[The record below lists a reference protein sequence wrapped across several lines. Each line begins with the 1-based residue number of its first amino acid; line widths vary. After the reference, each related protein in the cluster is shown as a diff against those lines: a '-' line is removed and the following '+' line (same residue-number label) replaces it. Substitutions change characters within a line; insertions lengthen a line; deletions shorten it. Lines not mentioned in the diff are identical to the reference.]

1 MARSFGIA
9 LVTLFVTLNAVANN
23 VRIMGDVKYDIDD
36 LGRGNVLNLK
46 FNLKWD
52 NSWRDDYN
60 WDAVYVCFKYKLV
73 DPTDTYTWHHI
84 YFNDRGVTV
93 SDGYDYS
100 VATANARGKVRST
113 GLFVYRKINGGG
125 DASVEVSIPWDVTSN
140 EQCVLQPRHFNES
153 KVLISAIGVEM
164 VYVPTG
170 AFKLGDSN
178 SEKTFR
184 KFHTPIPEEY
194 DIVSGDFLIEDI
206 TGGDSHPELA
216 ADRIND
222 NESGTSSCWAPN
234 KSTQVSWR
242 IDFGENQKDWRTIR
256 FFGVNGSKH
265 YPDNKPVRWAL
276 YGSNDKNIPDMK
288 NPLWQGGPEDWIAA
302 DDAYPIEHAI
312 KVEHPQPYRYYHV
325 YIESMQGGRKPVVKS
340 IGMADV
346 DVNKLLDYSVLIDN
360 PNVPIDSLKGI
371 GAWDEEDW
379 GLNVS
384 APVTTP
390 NYPKGFLGFYAM
402 KYEISQEQYVKF
414 LNKLTRAQQVGLLPD
429 LSKLKKGDFLFG
441 NSKKVT
447 GRNGIYIAND
457 EAGKPYAFADSLDVS
472 QGDELSINGETIA
485 CNFMSV
491 ADMLAYADWMGLRPL
506 SEMEYEKM
514 ARRPFPIIPLVHE
527 YAWNTA
533 NILPPPSGIEN
544 EGTANETASD
554 GNANYGNAL
563 KGPLRVG
570 AFAVN
575 KEGQEESGVGFYGAM
590 DLSGNLSEI
599 YYNFNPEGRKF
610 NAYNAYSHGDG
621 YLSVSGAAD
630 IAQAYWPISMA
641 AFALRGGSY
650 RDSEKY
656 LATSDRSRSKGYFS
670 STTMRDSTV
679 SFRLGYSAM
688 TPQNGKG
695 DLDVYLTLQNGKTSK
710 QTGASDTICGYT
722 TTYTIV
728 GNKPSVEGAYSFIW
742 YMLEDGG
749 KWRILE
755 GENDPSLTYSK
766 FINNW
771 TRLKHYYFKRVMIT
785 TTAYAET
792 GQVEIVVDQV
802 ANAQI
807 NRLRDTIDAFENTLD
822 GFYAASTIP
831 SEFKWRWIY
840 RGKVQTLSTYA
851 SGDRFSHYVP
861 DINQFRRPD
870 GSINYGENVVQLER
884 TTKGMN
890 SCYTVVE
897 LSVFIEDKG
906 NPSQLATSKNVRC
919 GNYMRDTRD
928 NQVYPTTLIGNQC
941 WMGKN
946 LNYSGYSGV
955 CYNNVADNCRKF
967 GRMYTWYGAN
977 GNTLTNGRKRGA
989 CPDGWHLPDNSEW
1002 ATLARTVSLPGKRL
1016 KASKYWTFVDLNT
1029 VGTDDV
1035 NFGAL
1040 PGGYYM
1046 SGYTG
1051 INNYARWWTSNLLR
1065 KQWSHMVSGGYWTY
1079 CPNHGRVGPPTCYVT
1094 RWIPPK
1100 YETHDR
1106 SDGYYFG
1113 IIYNSTGT
1121 STALLRSDANYY
1133 NSDRMYVRCV
1143 KD

>member
-1 MARSFGIA
+1 M
-9 LVTLFVTLNAVANN
+9 
-23 VRIMGDVKYDIDD
+23 
-36 LGRGNVLNLK
+36 
-46 FNLKWD
+46 
-52 NSWRDDYN
+52 
-60 WDAVYVCFKYKLV
+60 
-73 DPTDTYTWHHI
+73 
-84 YFNDRGVTV
+84 
-93 SDGYDYS
+93 
-100 VATANARGKVRST
+100 
-113 GLFVYRKINGGG
+113 
-125 DASVEVSIPWDVTSN
+125 
-140 EQCVLQPRHFNES
+140 
-153 KVLISAIGVEM
+153 
-164 VYVPTG
+164 
-170 AFKLGDSN
+170 
-178 SEKTFR
+178 
-184 KFHTPIPEEY
+184 
-194 DIVSGDFLIEDI
+194 
-206 TGGDSHPELA
+206 
-216 ADRIND
+216 
-222 NESGTSSCWAPN
+222 
-234 KSTQVSWR
+234 
-242 IDFGENQKDWRTIR
+242 
-256 FFGVNGSKH
+256 
-265 YPDNKPVRWAL
+265 
-276 YGSNDKNIPDMK
+276 
-288 NPLWQGGPEDWIAA
+288 
-302 DDAYPIEHAI
+302 
-312 KVEHPQPYRYYHV
+312 
-325 YIESMQGGRKPVVKS
+325 
-340 IGMADV
+340 
-346 DVNKLLDYSVLIDN
+346 
-360 PNVPIDSLKGI
+360 
-371 GAWDEEDW
+371 
-379 GLNVS
+379 
-384 APVTTP
+384 
-390 NYPKGFLGFYAM
+390 
-402 KYEISQEQYVKF
+402 
-414 LNKLTRAQQVGLLPD
+414 
-429 LSKLKKGDFLFG
+429 
-441 NSKKVT
+441 
-447 GRNGIYIAND
+447 
-457 EAGKPYAFADSLDVS
+457 
-472 QGDELSINGETIA
+472 
-485 CNFMSV
+485 
-491 ADMLAYADWMGLRPL
+491 
-506 SEMEYEKM
+506 
-514 ARRPFPIIPLVHE
+514 
-527 YAWNTA
+527 
-533 NILPPPSGIEN
+533 
-544 EGTANETASD
+544 
-554 GNANYGNAL
+554 
-563 KGPLRVG
+563 
-570 AFAVN
+570 
-575 KEGQEESGVGFYGAM
+575 
-590 DLSGNLSEI
+590 
-599 YYNFNPEGRKF
+599 
-610 NAYNAYSHGDG
+610 
-621 YLSVSGAAD
+621 
-630 IAQAYWPISMA
+630 
-641 AFALRGGSY
+641 
-650 RDSEKY
+650 
-656 LATSDRSRSKGYFS
+656 
-670 STTMRDSTV
+670 
-679 SFRLGYSAM
+679 
-688 TPQNGKG
+688 
-695 DLDVYLTLQNGKTSK
+695 
-710 QTGASDTICGYT
+710 
-722 TTYTIV
+722 
-728 GNKPSVEGAYSFIW
+728 
-742 YMLEDGG
+742 
-749 KWRILE
+749 
-755 GENDPSLTYSK
+755 
-766 FINNW
+766 
-771 TRLKHYYFKRVMIT
+771 
-785 TTAYAET
+785 
-792 GQVEIVVDQV
+792 EIVVDQV